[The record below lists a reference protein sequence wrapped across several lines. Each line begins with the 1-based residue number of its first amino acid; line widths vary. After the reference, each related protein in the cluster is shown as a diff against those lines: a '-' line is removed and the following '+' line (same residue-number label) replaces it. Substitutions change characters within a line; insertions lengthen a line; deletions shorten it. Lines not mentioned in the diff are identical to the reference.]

1 MNELSSRLT
10 EANDTELVRT
20 IWPPRMIDK
29 SMSGKDV
36 TVLQAILDARG
47 YKTETDGVIGEATD
61 QAIRQFQ
68 REHDLDPDGVVG
80 PLTWRK
86 ILSMED

>member
-1 MNELSSRLT
+1 M
-10 EANDTELVRT
+10 VRAA
-20 IWPPRMIDK
+20 ILA
-29 SMSGKDV
+29 SGDGGR
-36 TVLQAILDARG
+36 LQAILDARG
-47 YKTETDGVIGEATD
+47 YTTETDGVIGEATD
-61 QAIRQFQ
+61 QAIRRFQ